1 MEKKVTV
8 KDVAREAG
16 VSVATVSYIMNNRTD
31 QKISEAT
38 RKKVL
43 QIANLLNYTPSSV
56 AKSLATGRNSI
67 IGISYHLNE
76 HTPSRNLE
84 IGSFVNMLIERLNR
98 LKYDV
103 IFMPVKPASDTISV
117 NRNIDGVIAIDLS
130 NKDFVSLADNCFV
143 PVISVDMLI
152 NDSLFYQIY
161 SDLPQLI
168 EKAAEYLGNDF
179 LFVLEKYENEEYLAF
194 LTESLPQ
201 ERVLYYSSETIHD
214 FEKLKGK
221 KALVLGSYLA
231 LILRAYI
238 DDGNMAVIASHES
251 EALLPKSIH
260 VFQNDVSKKAN
271 LAINILLNAMDR
283 KFDVKHDHKISMLEE
298 I

>member
-67 IGISYHLNE
+67 IGIAYRLKDD
-76 HTPSRNLE
+76 TPSRNLE
-84 IGSFVNMLIERLNR
+84 LGSFANMLIERLNR

-103 IFMPVKPASDTISV
+103 IFMPVRPASDSLSV

-130 NKDFVSLADNCFV
+130 NQDFVSLADNCFV
-143 PVISVDMLI
+143 PVISVDMLV
-152 NDSLFYQIY
+152 NDGLFYQIY
-161 SDLPQLI
+161 SDIPQLT
-168 EKAAEYLGNDF
+168 EKASEYLGNDF
-179 LFVLEKYENEEYLAF
+179 YFVLERYENEEYLAF
-194 LTESLPQ
+194 LTENFPE
-201 ERVLYYSSETIHD
+201 ERILFYSSGTAHD
-214 FEKLKGK
+214 LEKLKGR

-231 LILRAYI
+231 LILRAYMEDCDI
-238 DDGNMAVIASHES
+238 AVIASGES
-251 EALLPKSIH
+251 QTLLPDTIH
-260 VFQNDVSKKAN
+260 VLKNDVSRKAN

-283 KFDVKHDHKISMLEE
+283 KFDVKHDHKISTLGTD
-298 I
+298 